1 MLESSAVK
9 EGVMYNGKHSG
20 TNAVSHI
27 HGCVFASDTTSVAM
41 QYEPLSEHKLGA
53 VARARAETCGI
64 THWRLKP
71 VKSGLI
77 WHIGAM
83 QRR

>member
-1 MLESSAVK
+1 MLDGSAVMK
-9 EGVMYNGKHSG
+9 CVMYNGEHSG

-27 HGCVFASDTTSVAM
+27 HGCVFAFDTVSLTLRH
-41 QYEPLSEHKLGA
+41 EHLSEHKLGA
-53 VARARAETCGI
+53 AASARAGTCGVN
-64 THWRLKP
+64 HLRLKP
-71 VKSGLI
+71 VKPGLI

>member
-1 MLESSAVK
+1 
-9 EGVMYNGKHSG
+9 MYNGEHSG

-27 HGCVFASDTTSVAM
+27 HGCVFAVDTTSVALR
-41 QYEPLSEHKLGA
+41 YHHLSEHKLG
-53 VARARAETCGI
+53 VTTSVRAETRDAN
-64 THWRLKP
+64 HRRLKP
-71 VKSGLI
+71 VKPGLI